1 MNNENDDSCGKRK
14 KKKDMKAYQSIDLAE
29 QSEVVAPGQQFRQVA
44 DANSTIFTNGGI

>member
-1 MNNENDDSCGKRK
+1 MNNENDYNCGKR